1 MNANQY
7 SYFMGGFMFFTI
19 WMLIISYRGVPKVYL
34 MRSIQVSTNLLS
46 PFHFQH
52 SAFVRYRPWRQSLN

>member
-34 MRSIQVSTNLLS
+34 MRSIQVRTISS
-46 PFHFQH
+46 PGIGLC
-52 SAFVRYRPWRQSLN
+52 AV